1 MYFILKLND
10 KYYCGQKVNNSY
22 YINLNDL
29 LIFTDEAIIISEVQ
43 TKEKALEL
51 IKTLNNEK

>member
-1 MYFILKLND
+1 MYYIFKLD

-29 LIFTDEAIIISEVQ
+29 LIFTDEAIIISEVP